1 MNVIRRI
8 AVSALLVGVTACT
21 AYGQTGQYGGPPGS
35 QGQYDPYGRQPTDPY
50 PGSQGQ
56 YDPYGGRS
64 ADPYY
69 RQPAYGY
76 DRGQAPVV
84 DVGFFYNELSPYGE
98 WVRHPYYGW
107 VWFPRNVLPNWRP
120 YSIGRWVES
129 DYGWTWIS
137 DEPFGWATYHYGRW
151 AWDPQIGWLWVPGT
165 DWGPAW
171 VSWQQGNGYVGWAPL
186 PPEVGFQIGVGIRL
200 GGFNLSIGIA
210 PRNYAFVQERRFLD
224 PRIGNYFEPEARNI
238 TIIHQTTNITNY
250 TVIDNRVINHGVPV
264 ERIERAIGRKA
275 PRLRVVA
282 APEPLR
288 TGVQRD
294 VISIYRPA
302 ESRLKT
308 VGVAP
313 RNNAGLPRLGLKQNR
328 SDEPAPR
335 AARPPAVAPS
345 RQGDAPVPVLVAP
358 RIKPPARQV
367 DERQF
372 QLQQKKLEESQQ
384 RQLKALE
391 QIHRQEMARAQETKT
406 DAKALAQR
414 QAAEMKAQQEE
425 RQRAEQQLR
434 NRQQIEVKAVQ
445 ATEEQA
451 KKPAKPPAKKA
462 AKPEKV
468 DKSKG
473 DAKKAEKKPPH
484 SS

>member
-1 MNVIRRI
+1 MSVIRI
-8 AVSALLVGVTACT
+8 AVLTLLVGVLACT
-21 AYGQTGQYGGPPGS
+21 AYAQTGQYGSPPGS
-35 QGQYDPYGRQPTDPY
+35 QGQYDPYGRQPTGPY
-50 PGSQGQ
+50 PGNQGQ
-56 YDPYGGRS
+56 YDPYN
-64 ADPYY
+64 
-69 RQPAYGY
+69 RQPVYGY

-137 DEPFGWATYHYGRW
+137 YEPFGWATYHYGRW

-165 DWGPAW
+165 EWGPAW

-200 GGFNLSIGIA
+200 GGFNLSFGIA
-210 PRNYAFVQERRFLD
+210 PRSYAFVQERRFLD
-224 PRIGNYFEPEARNI
+224 PHIENYFEPAARNI
-238 TIIHQTTNITNY
+238 TIINQTTNITNY

-264 ERIERAIGRKA
+264 ERIEQAVGRKA

-282 APEPLR
+282 APDPR
-288 TGVQRD
+288 PTAVQRD
-294 VISIYRPA
+294 VINIYRPA

-313 RNNAGLPRLGLKQNR
+313 RNNAGLPVMDRKQTR
-328 SDEPAPR
+328 SDEPAPT
-335 AARPPAVAPS
+335 AVRPPTAAPS
-345 RQGDAPVPVLVAP
+345 HQGNAPLPVLVAP
-358 RIKPPARQV
+358 RTKAARAIDQS
-367 DERQF
+367 QF
-372 QLQQKKLEESQQ
+372 QLEQKKLEQNQQ
-384 RQLKALE
+384 KQLKALE
-391 QIHRQEMARAQETKT
+391 QIHRQEMARAQRTNA
-406 DAKALAQR
+406 DAKGLAQR
-414 QAAEMKAQQEE
+414 QAAELKAQQEE
-425 RQRAEQQLR
+425 LQRAEQQLR
-434 NRQQIEVKAVQ
+434 NRQQIEIEAVQ
-445 ATEEQA
+445 ATEEQV
-451 KKPAKPPAKKA
+451 KKPAEPPGKSA

-473 DAKKAEKKPPH
+473 DAKKVDNKKNAKKPPH